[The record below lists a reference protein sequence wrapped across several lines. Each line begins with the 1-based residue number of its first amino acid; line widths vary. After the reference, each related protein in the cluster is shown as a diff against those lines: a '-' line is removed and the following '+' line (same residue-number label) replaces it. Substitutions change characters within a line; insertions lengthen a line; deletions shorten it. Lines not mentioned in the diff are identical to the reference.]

1 MEKDIIICDCNSTE
15 HQMVILYSE
24 DENQGIKYPMCYV
37 HIHLTK
43 KPFLKRLKYAIQ
55 YLLGR
60 QCNYGAFDEFIFNPE
75 DSEKLQKLV
84 NYLKE
89 TEKWNEPSLEHYQ
102 DYLEMLKDQTEC
114 LRVYVPDYP
123 SSSKVDS
130 NINLY
135 FKDYI

>member
-37 HIHLTK
+37 HIHLAK

-60 QCNYGAFDEFIFNPE
+60 QCDYGAFDEFIFNPE
-75 DSEKLQKLV
+75 DFGKLQKLV

-89 TEKWNEPSLEHYQ
+89 K
-102 DYLEMLKDQTEC
+102 
-114 LRVYVPDYP
+114 
-123 SSSKVDS
+123 
-130 NINLY
+130 
-135 FKDYI
+135 

>member
-43 KPFLKRLKYAIQ
+43 KPFLERLKYAIQ
-55 YLLGR
+55 YLLGKK
-60 QCNYGAFDEFIFNPE
+60 CDYGAFDEFIFNPE

-89 TEKWNEPSLEHYQ
+89 K
-102 DYLEMLKDQTEC
+102 
-114 LRVYVPDYP
+114 
-123 SSSKVDS
+123 
-130 NINLY
+130 
-135 FKDYI
+135 